1 MRQDIAVCT
10 VSTRSHLAYA
20 RTMLASV
27 RRWAPAAARV
37 LLLVDDPDKKVRL
50 GDGISIVHPT
60 TIVNSGLFEHLLYK
74 YNAAEVCFAL
84 KPYLLRWL
92 LTSGYNQAHYIDG
105 DAWLVGDF
113 SSVAQRLRSA
123 NIQLTP
129 HLRSPLPLDGRNPTE
144 FSLLRAGT
152 FNAGYVGVARTSV
165 ALEFLDWWAER
176 VQRWG
181 INEPRFGMSGDQKWL
196 DPVPNIFP
204 GVVVNPDP
212 GVNAAYW
219 NLSGH
224 ELAREAGVVTVDSQ
238 PLILLHLSGFDPS
251 RPEELSGF
259 QNRINT
265 MQHVLLADI
274 LRHYADEV
282 MANGH
287 TQWSRQHYAY
297 YRWWHSRW
305 LPIRLA
311 RALLFH
317 FRESRVNRT
326 AQAVPPP
333 VSLENPPRT
342 LGLPDPVRPRAP
354 APATLNSEA
363 EVRAL
368 SRR

>member
-1 MRQDIAVCT
+1 MRQDIAICT
-10 VSTRSHLAYA
+10 ISTRSHLAYA

-27 RRWAPAAARV
+27 RRWTPDAARV
-37 LLLVDDPDKKVRL
+37 LLLVDDHDKQVRTD
-50 GDGISIVHPT
+50 DGISIVHPT
-60 TIVNSGLFEHLLYK
+60 TIVDSDLFQHLLYK

-84 KPYLLRWL
+84 KPHLLRWL
-92 LTSGYNQAHYIDG
+92 LTSGYEQAHYIDG
-105 DAWLVGDF
+105 DAWVVGDL
-113 SSVAQRLRSA
+113 SVVTERLHGA

-165 ALEFLDWWAER
+165 ALEFLEWWAER

-224 ELAREAGVVTVDSQ
+224 EMAREAGVVTVDGQ
-238 PLILLHLSGFDPS
+238 PLVLLHLSGFNPAKPD
-251 RPEELSGF
+251 ELSVF

-265 MQHVLLADI
+265 TQHILLANM
-274 LRHYADEV
+274 LKQYADEV
-282 MANGH
+282 MTNGH
-287 TQWSRQHYAY
+287 AQWSQQRYAY

-326 AQAVPPP
+326 AQTIPPP
-333 VSLENPPRT
+333 VSLEDPPRT
-342 LGLPDPVRPRAP
+342 LGPASPVRTRATMPASPRP
-354 APATLNSEA
+354 ETEMH
-363 EVRAL
+363 AL